1 MARHDGP
8 TGPAGYAGSAC
19 VRPLPEGRLAIT
31 SRGRAVGGESFV
43 AWGDGACVE
52 GRTRKGCGAAVEVG
66 PRRSPT
72 FAICCCGRFWRG
84 WTPLRPVPFAVV
96 GRGLV
101 PRRPSPFLRSE
112 NGHAPGRRIRGC
124 VAPNDDGD
132 GPSGG
137 PQAASPTNCLCT
149 FSPSRLIIFAEGGI
163 LYPRDRSEGKASSL
177 RQGGGVRPFLS
188 EVAQVHVQ
196 TNPVRR
202 CFVCVR
208 ASRSSSC

>member
-1 MARHDGP
+1 MASHDGP

-19 VRPLPEGRLAIT
+19 VQPPPLARPLQRLPRAG
-31 SRGRAVGGESFV
+31 RGRGELRRVGG
-43 AWGDGACVE
+43 WGLRRGPHEE
-52 GRTRKGCGAAVEVG
+52 GLQSSHRGRPTPVTDFRKLLLRSILERPDPAPAGTV
-66 PRRSPT
+66 RR
-72 FAICCCGRFWRG
+72 CR
-84 WTPLRPVPFAVV
+84 
-96 GRGLV
+96 RGLV
-101 PRRPSPFLRSE
+101 PRRPLPFLRSE